1 MLPVQTIEE
10 MISVSY
16 VSAVVAYAG
25 SVTNA
30 VTKDFG
36 IDLEVRDISL
46 HGGKRIDL
54 GSVLALQV
62 KSTINWALENDFIVY
77 DMEADAFN
85 RLVYQRKN
93 AALPCALVLCCLSK
107 DQSKW
112 LAVCE
117 DDLKIEKCCYYYFIE
132 ESETKN
138 SSKKR
143 IRIPRSQLL
152 TPESIILLKEKIR
165 LGEIS

>member
-16 VSAVVAYAG
+16 VSAVVARAG
-25 SVTNA
+25 SVPNTVA
-30 VTKDFG
+30 KDFG
-36 IDLEVRDISL
+36 IDLEVRNISQ

-54 GSVLALQV
+54 GSVLALQI
-62 KSTINWALENDFIVY
+62 KSTINWILEDDYIVY

-85 RLVYQRKN
+85 RLVHQREN

-112 LAVCE
+112 LTICE
-117 DDLKIEKCCYYYFIE
+117 DDLRIEKCCYYYFIE
-132 ESETKN
+132 GGTTKN

-143 IRIPRSQLL
+143 IRIPRNQLL
-152 TPESIILLKEKIR
+152 TPESIIALKDKIR

>member
-16 VSAVVAYAG
+16 VSAVVACAG
-25 SVTNA
+25 SAPNPIA
-30 VTKDFG
+30 KDFG
-36 IDLEVRDISL
+36 IDLEVRDISQ

-54 GSVLALQV
+54 GSVFALQI
-62 KSTINWALENDFIVY
+62 KSTINWTQENDYIVY

-85 RLVYQRKN
+85 RLVYQRDH
-93 AALPCALVLCCLSK
+93 ASLPCALVLCCLHK
-107 DQSKW
+107 DQAKW

-132 ESETKN
+132 GDETKN
-138 SSKKR
+138 SSKRR

-152 TPESIILLKEKIR
+152 TPESVVYLKEKIR
-165 LGEIS
+165 SGEIS